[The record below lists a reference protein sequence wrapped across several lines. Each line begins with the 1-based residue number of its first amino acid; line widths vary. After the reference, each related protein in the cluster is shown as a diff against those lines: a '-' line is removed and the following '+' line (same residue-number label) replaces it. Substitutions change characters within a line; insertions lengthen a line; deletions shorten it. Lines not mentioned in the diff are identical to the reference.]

1 MASDSRPPPYYENY
15 AYQSENLAA
24 PSLASGFYVGRRYMS
39 PYYPST
45 VPHYVPRV
53 CTQPS
58 APATTI
64 AHPISS
70 PRKFCTARIRRAL
83 CLSLSI
89 IILLL
94 GATIAG
100 ILIWYFVTDSCFG
113 SKIRCGTLA
122 VCVSPSQWCDG
133 VNDCPNGED
142 ENRCVR
148 LYGSRFLLEVYSSES
163 KDWYPVCYDDW
174 NDDYGKTACVDMGYN
189 KDTYFSSKAT
199 KLTSSFTTFMRLN
212 TSADDTD
219 LYKKLYNSKQCSSG
233 SVVSLRCIQCGLS
246 SKNSN
251 PRNRIVGG
259 NLAALGEWPWQVS
272 LHIQGTHLCGG
283 SIITPEWIVTAA
295 HCVEGSY
302 SQPFYWRVYAGILL
316 QQEMLRPKGHRVAKI
331 ISHPNYDSE
340 TKNNDVALMKLQSPL
355 KFDEAIEPVCLPNP
369 GMIFQPAERCWI
381 SGWGAQRQGGNT
393 SKELYAAIVPL
404 IESSRCN
411 TRHVYNGHVLSTM
424 ICAGY
429 LEGKVDSC
437 QGDSGGPLVTEKHA
451 LWWLVGDTSW
461 GTGCA
466 SVNKPGV
473 YGNMT
478 QFTDWIYRNMQA
490 NR

>member
-1 MASDSRPPPYYENY
+1 MESNLQPPYYENY
-15 AYQSENLAA
+15 AYQPENLTA
-24 PSLASGFYVGRRYMS
+24 PRLVNGFYVGQQYAS
-39 PYYPST
+39 PYCPAT
-45 VPHYVPRV
+45 VPRYVPRA

-58 APATTI
+58 APAATRV
-64 AHPISS
+64 HPISS
-70 PRKFCTARIRRAL
+70 PRKICTPRVRKSL

-89 IILLL
+89 TILLA
-94 GATIAG
+94 GAAIAG
-100 ILIWYFVTDSCFG
+100 IIVWYFVTDSCFG

-174 NDDYGKTACVDMGYN
+174 NDSYGRTACVDMGYN
-189 KDTYFSSKAT
+189 KDTYFKSTAT
-199 KLTSSFTTFMRLN
+199 QLTSPFTSFMRLN
-212 TSADDTD
+212 TSADGTD
-219 LYKKLYNSKQCSSG
+219 LYKKLYNSKQCSTG
-233 SVVSLRCIQCGLS
+233 SVVSLQCIKCGLS

-259 NLAALGEWPWQVS
+259 SAAALGEWPWQVS
-272 LHIQGTHLCGG
+272 LYIQRIHLCGG

-302 SQPFYWRVYAGILL
+302 SEPSHWSVYAGILL
-316 QQEMLRPKGHRVAKI
+316 QQEMLRSKGHKVAKI

-340 TKNNDVALMKLQSPL
+340 TKNNDVALMKLRSPL
-355 KFDEAIEPVCLPNP
+355 MFDDTIGPVCLPNP
-369 GMIFQPAERCWI
+369 GMMFQPEQRCWI

-393 SKELYAAIVPL
+393 SKELHAAKVYL

-411 TRHVYNGHVLSTM
+411 SRYVYNGLILSTM

-429 LEGKVDSC
+429 LEGRVDSC

>member
-1 MASDSRPPPYYENY
+1 MASGLPPYYENY
-15 AYQSENLAA
+15 AYQPENLTA
-24 PSLASGFYVGRRYMS
+24 PHLASGFYVGQQYTS
-39 PYYPST
+39 PYCPAT

-53 CTQPS
+53 CAGPS
-58 APATTI
+58 APAATI
-64 AHPISS
+64 VHPISS
-70 PRKFCTARIRRAL
+70 PRKICTARIRKAL

-89 IILLL
+89 IILLV
-94 GATIAG
+94 GAAIAG
-100 ILIWYFVTDSCFG
+100 VLIWSFVTDSCFG

-122 VCVSPSQWCDG
+122 ACVSPSQWCDG

-148 LYGSRFLLEVYSSES
+148 LYGSRFLLEVYSAES

-174 NDDYGKTACVDMGYN
+174 NDDYGRTACIDMGYN
-189 KDTYFSSKAT
+189 KDTYFNSKAT
-199 KLTSSFTTFMRLN
+199 KLTSPFISFMRLN

-233 SVVSLRCIQCGLS
+233 TVVSLRCIKCGLS

-259 NLAALGEWPWQVS
+259 TVAALGEWPWQVS

-316 QQEMLRPKGHRVAKI
+316 QQEMLRPKGHKVVKI

-355 KFDEAIEPVCLPNP
+355 TFNEVIRPVCLPNP
-369 GMIFQPAERCWI
+369 GMMFQPEQRCWI

-393 SKELYAAIVPL
+393 SKELYAASVHL

-411 TRHVYNGHVLSTM
+411 TRQVYNGYILPTM

-429 LEGKVDSC
+429 LDGKVDSC